1 MKYLNRIYDEADR
14 EFLKPLYRNLPFI
27 EAVAVMLII
36 SRAMAESIEIFP
48 YSVSKAIVSLADK
61 WAYAIAPLVDKI
73 YGFFGYAFSP
83 DVALMHR
90 MPAENP
96 IYPLPVW
103 MISLWSFSVAYTL
116 FYWFSL
122 TSITYGIGRLFGR
135 NGINEGSGRS
145 GSFVRLL
152 TWTGIAHIPMINWWF
167 YVGCEMLYEIV
178 RQEMYLGLTPPYTVS
193 AVETSVPTPL
203 GSLPNFVPVE
213 GFWFGYG
220 IGVAFLMLTI
230 LLIYGFV
237 KRELGLDPLRTLIAI
252 LPWIAYFGFLLVGS
266 LNVNEITGVLNA
278 YVEQGKA
285 WRWFR

>member
-1 MKYLNRIYDEADR
+1 MKYLDRIYDEADK

-36 SRAMAESIEIFP
+36 SRAMAESVEIFP
-48 YSVSKAIVSLADK
+48 YSVSKIIVNLANK
-61 WAYAIAPLVDKI
+61 WAYTVAPLVDRI

-83 DVALMHR
+83 DVALIHK

-96 IYPLPVW
+96 IYPLSVW
-103 MISLWSFSVAYTL
+103 MISLWSFSIAYTL
-116 FYWFSL
+116 LYWLSF
-122 TSITYGIGRLFGR
+122 TSITYGIGKVFDR
-135 NGINEGSGRS
+135 NGGNGGN

-178 RQEMYLGLTPPYTVS
+178 RQEMYLSLNPPYYVS
-193 AVETSVPTPL
+193 VVETSIPTPL
-203 GSLPNFVPVE
+203 GSLPNFVPIE

-220 IGVAFLMLTI
+220 IGVAFLMLAI

-237 KRELGLDPLRTLIAI
+237 KRELRLDPLKTLIAI
-252 LPWIAYFGFLLVGS
+252 LPWLIYLGFLLFGS
-266 LNVNEITGVLNA
+266 LNIDEITGVLNA

-285 WRWFR
+285 WRWFK